1 MLLSKNPRF
10 VAEYSELA
18 DKIAK
23 ITDKNKQ
30 VELTELLKKMAYE
43 VKAIDTDHQEL
54 VFNPK
59 LPADT
64 VEKRQQ
70 LSSIRKR
77 LFDKIKD
84 CERAGLITK

>member
-23 ITDKNKQ
+23 VTDKNKQ
-30 VELTELLKKMAYE
+30 AELTELLKKMAYE

-54 VFNPK
+54 VFSPK
-59 LPADT
+59 LPAGT
-64 VEKRQQ
+64 AERKQQ
-70 LSSIRKR
+70 LSSIRKK

-84 CERAGLITK
+84 CERAGLITE

>member
-1 MLLSKNPRF
+1 MLLSKSPRF
-10 VAEYSELA
+10 VAEYTELS

-23 ITDKNKQ
+23 ITDENKRS
-30 VELTELLKKMAYE
+30 ELTELLKKMAYE

-54 VFNPK
+54 VFSPK

-64 VEKRQQ
+64 SEKRQQ
-70 LSSIRKR
+70 LSSIRKK

-84 CERAGLITK
+84 CERAGLIR